1 MKFYIGI
8 NKEPVW
14 VETAEEAN
22 SVLAQTVLKARESV
36 KATLEQGGT
45 MKAPHLAG
53 PPEIR
58 ESVKQTQ
65 RMLNA
70 IHRSGR
76 VDQEIQQLMHRE
88 MDEEFLLFL

>member
-14 VETAEEAN
+14 VETTEEAN

-45 MKAPHLAG
+45 MKAPQLAG
-53 PPEIR
+53 PPEVR

-70 IHRSGR
+70 IYRSGR